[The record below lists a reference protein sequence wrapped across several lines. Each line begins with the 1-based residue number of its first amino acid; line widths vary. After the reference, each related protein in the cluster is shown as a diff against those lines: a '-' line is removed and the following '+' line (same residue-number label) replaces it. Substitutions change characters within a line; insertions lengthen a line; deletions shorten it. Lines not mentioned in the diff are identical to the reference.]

1 MNAIFESVS
10 SFSIYLLCRKNT
22 TGITNFDD
30 NFSRSAWTFCGL
42 DCQSTRGLWSSVG
55 CVCFVASVA
64 QIVVVAL
71 RGSPFI
77 PFLPIAHPKWSNGA
91 RQKILQSGRS
101 NSFSSLQ
108 LVQFCVACCSSCF
121 IGRNGGWRLTGA
133 GNCEVLATAQVQ
145 TKCAERER
153 ESFGQGELQGQ
164 PKKSPER
171 AFEISLPGEN
181 HEFSQQYFKY
191 KKPINSILFYS
202 FLKFIWIWCDFFC
215 CK

>member
-145 TKCAERER
+145 TKCAERETVLARANCKDNQKRVLR
-153 ESFGQGELQGQ
+153 EHLKYHCQAKTMSFHNNTLNTKNQL
-164 PKKSPER
+164 
-171 AFEISLPGEN
+171 I
-181 HEFSQQYFKY
+181 QYYFT
-191 KKPINSILFYS
+191 IF
-202 FLKFIWIWCDFFC
+202 
-215 CK
+215 